1 MKTTQNIEENK
12 KEIAILVAL
21 QLPKQSWDI
30 NESIKELAALAD
42 TAGAEVLQ
50 SFIQKLPHPDSAF
63 YIGKGKAEEIGLYA
77 EEMQADLVIFNDEL
91 SPSQLKNLD
100 ESIPCRVLDRN
111 QLILDIFAQRAQSSE
126 GKLQVELAQMNYAL
140 PRLSGMGTS
149 LSRLGG
155 GIGTRGPGE
164 SKLEHDRRNIR
175 DRINFLQKEI
185 DEVGKRRQVLKGA
198 RQRSGMSVVAL
209 VGYTNSGKSSILN
222 WLCDSNVLAENKL
235 FATLDSVT
243 RTFSLNNKREIL
255 LTDTVGFIH
264 DLPHQLIAAFRS
276 TLDELQYADLLLHVV
291 DISDNNYEEQMLT
304 CINLLKELKVTQTVI
319 PVFNKIDIL
328 TTPSILEKVMAE
340 YPNAVAISVKENQGK
355 EQLLQAIQDHFASQ
369 RPVYSVVISYQEGEL
384 LNLIHENAT
393 ILQRTAEEDGMHL
406 LLESNEA
413 FRDRIM
419 SRLQPGKET
428 EHD

>member
-12 KEIAILVAL
+12 KEKAILVAL
-21 QLPKQSWDI
+21 QLPKQTWDI

-50 SFIQKLPHPDSAF
+50 SFIQRLQHPDSAF
-63 YIGKGKAEEIGLYA
+63 YIGKGKTEEIGLYA
-77 EEMQADLVIFNDEL
+77 EEMQADLVVFNDEL
-91 SPSQLKNLD
+91 SPSQLRNIS
-100 ESIPCRVLDRN
+100 EVVPCRVIDRN

-126 GKLQVELAQMNYAL
+126 GKLQVELAQMNYTL
-140 PRLSGMGTS
+140 PRLAGMGTS

-164 SKLEHDRRNIR
+164 SKLESDRRTIR
-175 DRINFLQKEI
+175 DRINLLKKEI
-185 DEVGKRRQVLKGA
+185 DEVSKRRQVSKGA

-264 DLPHQLIAAFRS
+264 ELPHQLIAAFRS
-276 TLDELQYADLLLHVV
+276 TLDELKYADLLLHVV
-291 DISDNNYEEQMLT
+291 DISDNNYKEQMQT
-304 CINLLKELKVTQTVI
+304 CIDLLEELKVTQTVI
-319 PVFNKIDIL
+319 PVFNKIDAL

-340 YPNAVAISVKENQGK
+340 YPNSVAISVKENLGK

-369 RPVYSVVISYQEGEL
+369 RPVYSVVIPYQEGEL

-413 FRDRIM
+413 FRDRIL
-419 SRLQPGKET
+419 SRLQQGE
-428 EHD
+428 EV

>member
-1 MKTTQNIEENK
+1 MKTTQNTEENK

-50 SFIQKLPHPDSAF
+50 TFIQRLPHPDSAF
-63 YIGKGKAEEIGLYA
+63 YIGKGKTEEIGLYA

-91 SPSQLKNLD
+91 SPSQLRNIS
-100 ESIPCRVLDRN
+100 EVITCRVLDRN

-126 GKLQVELAQMNYAL
+126 GKLQVELAQMNYTL
-140 PRLSGMGTS
+140 PRLAGMGSS

-164 SKLEHDRRNIR
+164 SKLEQDRRTIR

-185 DEVGKRRQVLKGA
+185 DEVGKRRQVIKGA

-209 VGYTNSGKSSILN
+209 VGYTNAGKSSILN
-222 WLCDSNVLAENKL
+222 WLSGSNVLAENKL

-255 LTDTVGFIH
+255 LSDTVGFIH

-276 TLDELQYADLLLHVV
+276 TLDELQYADLLLHVI
-291 DISDNNYEEQMLT
+291 DISDNNYEEQMHT
-304 CINLLKELKVTQTVI
+304 CIDLLKELKVTQTII
-319 PVFNKIDIL
+319 PVFNKIDAL
-328 TTPSILEKVMAE
+328 TTPSVLEKVMAE
-340 YPNAVAISVKENQGK
+340 YPSAVAVSVKENQGK
-355 EQLLQAIQDHFASQ
+355 EQLLQAIQDYFASQ
-369 RPVYSVVISYQEGEL
+369 RPVYAVIISYQEGEL

-413 FRDRIM
+413 FKERIL
-419 SRLQPGKET
+419 SRLQQSKET

>member
-1 MKTTQNIEENK
+1 MKTTQDTAENK
-12 KEIAILVAL
+12 KELAILVAL
-21 QLPKQSWDI
+21 QLPKQNWDI
-30 NESIKELAALAD
+30 SESIKELAALAD

-50 SFIQKLPHPDSAF
+50 TFIQRLPHPDSAF

-91 SPSQLKNLD
+91 SPSQLRNI
-100 ESIPCRVLDRN
+100 SGVINCRVIDRN

-126 GKLQVELAQMNYAL
+126 GKLQVELAQLNYSL
-140 PRLSGMGTS
+140 PRLAGLGSS

-164 SKLEHDRRNIR
+164 SKLEQDRRIIR

-185 DEVGKRRQVLKGA
+185 DEVGKRRQVSKGA

-209 VGYTNSGKSSILN
+209 VGYTNAGKSSILN

-255 LTDTVGFIH
+255 LSDTVGFIH

-276 TLDELQYADLLLHVV
+276 TLDELQYADLLLHVI
-291 DISDNNYEEQMLT
+291 DISDNNYEEQMQT
-304 CINLLKELKVTQTVI
+304 CLDLLKELKVTQTVI
-319 PVFNKIDIL
+319 PVFNKIDAL
-328 TTPSILEKVMAE
+328 TTPSVLEKVMAE
-340 YPNAVAISVKENQGK
+340 YPNAVAVSVRENRGK
-355 EQLLQAIQDHFASQ
+355 EQLLQAIQDYFASQ
-369 RPVYSVVISYQEGEL
+369 RPVYAVIISYQEGEL

-406 LLESNEA
+406 LLESSEA
-413 FRDRIM
+413 FQERLL
-419 SRLQPGKET
+419 SRLQQSKET

>member
-12 KEIAILVAL
+12 KEKAILVAL
-21 QLPKQSWDI
+21 QLPKQTWDI

-50 SFIQKLPHPDSAF
+50 SFIQRLQHPDSAF
-63 YIGKGKAEEIGLYA
+63 YIGKGKTEEIGLYA
-77 EEMQADLVIFNDEL
+77 EEMQADLVVFNDEL
-91 SPSQLKNLD
+91 SPSQLRNIS
-100 ESIPCRVLDRN
+100 EVVPCRVIDRN

-126 GKLQVELAQMNYAL
+126 GKLQVELAQMNYTL
-140 PRLSGMGTS
+140 PRLAGMGTS

-164 SKLEHDRRNIR
+164 SKLESDRRTIR
-175 DRINFLQKEI
+175 DRINLLKKEI
-185 DEVGKRRQVLKGA
+185 DDVSKRRQVSKGA

-264 DLPHQLIAAFRS
+264 ELPHQLIAAFRS
-276 TLDELQYADLLLHVV
+276 TLDELKYADLLLHVV
-291 DISDNNYEEQMLT
+291 DIRDNNYKEQMQT
-304 CINLLKELKVTQTVI
+304 CIDLLEELKVTQTVI
-319 PVFNKIDIL
+319 PVFNKIDAL

-340 YPNAVAISVKENQGK
+340 YPNSVAISVKENLGK

-369 RPVYSVVISYQEGEL
+369 RPVYSVVIPYQEGEL

-413 FRDRIM
+413 FRDRIL
-419 SRLQPGKET
+419 SRLQQGE
-428 EHD
+428 EV

>member
-91 SPSQLKNLD
+91 SPSQLRNLD

-185 DEVGKRRQVLKGA
+185 DEVGKRRQVIKGA

-304 CINLLKELKVTQTVI
+304 CIDLLKELKVTQTVI

-328 TTPSILEKVMAE
+328 TTPSILEKVMAQ

-384 LNLIHENAT
+384 LSLIHENAT

-419 SRLQPGKET
+419 SRLQPVKEI

>member
-91 SPSQLKNLD
+91 SPSQLRNLD

-185 DEVGKRRQVLKGA
+185 DEVGKRRQVIKGA

-319 PVFNKIDIL
+319 PIFNKIDIL

-419 SRLQPGKET
+419 SRLQPGKEI

>member
-91 SPSQLKNLD
+91 SPSQLRNLD
-100 ESIPCRVLDRN
+100 ESIACRVLDRN

-319 PVFNKIDIL
+319 PIFNKIDIL
-328 TTPSILEKVMAE
+328 MTPSILEKVMAQ

-419 SRLQPGKET
+419 SRLQPGKEI

>member
-91 SPSQLKNLD
+91 SPSQLRNLD
-100 ESIPCRVLDRN
+100 ESIACRVLDRN

-319 PVFNKIDIL
+319 PIFNKIDIL
-328 TTPSILEKVMAE
+328 MTPSILEKVMAE

-419 SRLQPGKET
+419 SRLQPGKEI

>member
-91 SPSQLKNLD
+91 SPSQLRNLD
-100 ESIPCRVLDRN
+100 ESIACRVLDRN

-175 DRINFLQKEI
+175 DRINFLQREI

-319 PVFNKIDIL
+319 PIFNKIDIL
-328 TTPSILEKVMAE
+328 MTPSILEKVMAE

-419 SRLQPGKET
+419 SRLQPGKEI